1 MKQNKLQLDLVDAK
15 RAAEY
20 LGVKRQT
27 LYAYVSRGLIRTSS
41 ETATGGKMYMRQDLE
56 QLRING
62 RRGTMS
68 PVFGLTRHGA
78 ALTTS
83 ISSIDERGP
92 SYRGKLAIDLAKKGR
107 PFEDCVELL
116 WTGVLPIRSIHWAR
130 PFVPEDFW
138 SIASLFN
145 GSVHRPSTR
154 QVLAVVTSA
163 YAARMGKSPEA
174 SLGGSLLAARQLLQV
189 LAASVGLLSKQS
201 PQRYLEDANLSIAT
215 LIAQGTCV
223 SADQEHIEAINA
235 SLVLSADHGVAPST
249 YAARVAA
256 SGGADIFACVTSGF
270 GTFEG
275 PLNGLGCDEPEAL
288 ICSAAS
294 AQDYVGLLKKRLK
307 RKEEPIGYNHP
318 SYPSGDPRAYYL
330 IELARSVAKKNS
342 SFKLIWE
349 CMAAAEDEF
358 GLKPSLALA
367 LVAMAGALRMP
378 PEMSG
383 ALMAIGRTSGWI
395 AHVFE
400 QRTAGEIV
408 RPRTRYI
415 GPPVE
420 VSLS

>member
-1 MKQNKLQLDLVDAK
+1 MKQEKLQLDLVDAK
-15 RAAEY
+15 GAAEF
-20 LGVKRQT
+20 LGVKLQT
-27 LYAYVSRGLIRTSS
+27 VYAYVSRGLIRTSS
-41 ETATGGKMYMRQDLE
+41 ATATGAKMYVRQDLE

-62 RRGTMS
+62 LRGAMS
-68 PVFGLTRHGA
+68 PVFGLTRNGT

-83 ISSIDERGP
+83 ISSIDEMGP
-92 SYRGKLAIDLAKKGR
+92 SYRGKPAIDLAKMGR

-116 WTGVLPIRSIHWAR
+116 WTGVLPIRSIDWAS
-130 PFVPEDFW
+130 PYIPEDFW
-138 SIASLFN
+138 SVATLFN
-145 GSVHRPSTR
+145 GCVDPPSTR

-163 YAARMGKSPEA
+163 YAARMGKSPET

-189 LAASVGLLSKQS
+189 LAASVGLLCKQS
-201 PQRYLEDANLSIAT
+201 PQQCLKVTKLSIAS
-215 LIAQGTCV
+215 LIARGTCV
-223 SADQEHIEAINA
+223 SPEQEHIEAINA
-235 SLVLSADHGVAPST
+235 SLVLSADHGLAPST

-256 SGGADIFACVTSGF
+256 SGGADIFACVMSGF

-275 PLNGLGCDEPEAL
+275 PLNGLGCDEPETL
-288 ICSAAS
+288 IRSASS
-294 AQDYVGLLKKRLK
+294 ARYYVDLLKKRSK

-318 SYPSGDPRAYYL
+318 SYPGGDPRAPYL
-330 IELARSVAKKNS
+330 IDLARSVAKKNS
-342 SFKLIWE
+342 SFKLISE

-378 PEMSG
+378 PEMPG

-420 VSLS
+420 ASLS